1 MRVILVA
8 LALAVTPVAL
18 AGAIPAPTVLPRAP
32 FPAPATDAASAGAQL
47 VLVSSRYRDPGILPP
62 DLPAAPDW
70 APDAYRGAAL
80 ESAFR
85 QGSKVFLVYDG
96 RYLVG
101 ANARNQSLRYAFDLS
116 ALTRPPNRAEF
127 EAITWAREVDG
138 VLYVSNSHATYAVQ
152 TKSRNAY
159 VSAIDLRTGKL
170 RWRSP
175 ALVANAR
182 TFIVAGD
189 SIVAGYGFTAEPD
202 FLYLLDRRT
211 GKVLDRLPVPSA
223 PEIVRLRRGTLHVR
237 AYDRQLVLRVRS

>member
-1 MRVILVA
+1 MRVILVGLA
-8 LALAVTPVAL
+8 LALTPAAL
-18 AGAIPAPTVLPRAP
+18 AGSVPAPTVLPQAP
-32 FPAPATDAASAGAQL
+32 FPGPATDAASTGPQL

-70 APDAYRGAAL
+70 APDVYRGAAL

-101 ANARNQSLRYAFDLS
+101 ANARNQSLRYAFDLA
-116 ALTRPPNRAEF
+116 ALTRPPNRGEF
-127 EAITWAREVDG
+127 EAVTWAREVDG
-138 VLYVSNSHATYAVQ
+138 MLYVSNSHATYAEQ
-152 TKSRNAY
+152 TKGRNAY
-159 VSAIDLRTGKL
+159 VSAIDLRTGNL

-182 TFIVAGD
+182 TFVVDGD

-202 FLYLLDRRT
+202 FLYLLDRRS
-211 GKVLDRLPVPSA
+211 GKVLDRLSVPSA
-223 PEIVRLRRGTLHVR
+223 PEIVRLRGGSLHVR
-237 AYDRQLVLRVRS
+237 AYDRQPVVRIRR